1 VRILYLSPTASL
13 GGAERVLLTV
23 LAAAREARPAPALRL
38 IVPDAGPL
46 AERAA
51 ALGVET
57 EVLPLP
63 GDLAGLGDSSLR
75 DRRGLRAWWG
85 LLRRLL
91 LAPPAAR
98 RYARTLAAAMRAWAP
113 DLVHSNGIKTH
124 LLAWLGGGGGAPVLW
139 HAHDFYSARPAVAP
153 LLRRAARGAAGAVAV
168 SGAVARDL
176 AGLFPQLPVW
186 VVPNAV
192 DLERFAPGPGD
203 AAWLDAVAGFPAAS
217 GPVAR
222 VGLVATYARWKGHDV
237 FLQAAARV
245 LARPVPV
252 PVRFYVVGG
261 PIYQTAGSQF
271 TEAELRDEA
280 TRLGVAAHVGFV
292 GFQPEPAGCYR
303 ALDIVV
309 HASTRPEPFGL
320 TIAEAM
326 ACGRAVVA
334 VADGGAAEVFTDGHN
349 AVGVRG
355 GDAGALA
362 AAVTELVADPE
373 RRRRLGEEARRTA
386 VERFG
391 TARLSAQ
398 IGSVYAAV
406 RSGSTP
412 RAGLE
417 NPALVGRW

>member
-1 VRILYLSPTASL
+1 VRLLYLSPTASL
-13 GGAERVLLTV
+13 GGAERVLLAV
-23 LAAAREARPAPALRL
+23 LAAARAARPSPALRL
-38 IVPDAGPL
+38 ILPDAGPL
-46 AERAA
+46 AGRAA

-63 GDLAGLGDSSLR
+63 GDLAALGDSGLNG
-75 DRRGLRAWWG
+75 RRGPRAWWG

-91 LAPPAAR
+91 LATPAAR
-98 RYARTLAAAMRAWAP
+98 RYARTLAAAVRAWAP

-124 LLAWLGGGGGAPVLW
+124 LLACLGGTGGAPVLW
-139 HAHDFYSARPAVAP
+139 HAHDFYSARPAVAH
-153 LLRRAARGAAGAVAV
+153 LLRRAARTAAGAVAV
-168 SGAVARDL
+168 SAAVARDL

-192 DLERFAPGPGD
+192 DLRRFAPGPGD
-203 AAWLDAVAGFPAAS
+203 AGWLDAEAGFPAAS

-237 FLQAAARV
+237 FLRAAAQV
-245 LARPVPV
+245 LARPLPL
-252 PVRFYVVGG
+252 PVRFYVIGG

-280 TRLGVAAHVGFV
+280 RRLGVAGHVGFV
-292 GFQPEPAGCYR
+292 AFQPDPAGCYR
-303 ALDIVV
+303 ALDVVV

-334 VADGGAAEVFTDGHN
+334 VADGGAAEVFTAGHN
-349 AVGVRG
+349 AVGVTG

-362 AAVTELVADPE
+362 AAITGLVDEPE
-373 RRRRLGEEARRTA
+373 RRRQLGEQARHTA
-386 VERFG
+386 VARFD
-391 TARLSAQ
+391 TARFSGQ
-398 IGSVYAAV
+398 IGAVYAAAL
-406 RSGSTP
+406 RSPSG
-412 RAGLE
+412 
-417 NPALVGRW
+417 